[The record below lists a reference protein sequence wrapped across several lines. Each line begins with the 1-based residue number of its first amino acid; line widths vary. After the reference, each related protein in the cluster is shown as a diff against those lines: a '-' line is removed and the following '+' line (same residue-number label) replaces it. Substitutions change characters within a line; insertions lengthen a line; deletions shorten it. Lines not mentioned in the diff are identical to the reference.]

1 MNISEKRRNC
11 SYGSRRLPES
21 PQLRV
26 VDIAARLSPENGLRE
41 QGFAPERH
49 ESPRVKIF
57 GMERPESH
65 ASVFRD

>member
-1 MNISEKRRNC
+1 M
-11 SYGSRRLPES
+11 
-21 PQLRV
+21 RV
-26 VDIAARLSPENGLRE
+26 VDIAARLSPEDGLRE

-65 ASVFRD
+65 VSVFWD